1 MTFLRKAV
9 NKWNEMKHLFL
20 GQTKIKTRNVV
31 IAKLRK
37 NYSTFPQDVQKPQLF
52 QGSFKYLYKIS
63 LSEQISILYEIIDL
77 QYCVNSY
84 V

>member
-20 GQTKIKTRNVV
+20 GQNKIKTRKVV

-52 QGSFKYLYKIS
+52 
-63 LSEQISILYEIIDL
+63 
-77 QYCVNSY
+77 
-84 V
+84 